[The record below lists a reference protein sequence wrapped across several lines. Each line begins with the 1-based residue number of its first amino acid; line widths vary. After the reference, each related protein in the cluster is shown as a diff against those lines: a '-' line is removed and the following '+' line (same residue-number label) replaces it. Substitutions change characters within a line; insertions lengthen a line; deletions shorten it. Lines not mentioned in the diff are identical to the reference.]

1 MNKNKFQEFTAARD
15 DDGRRI
21 DKIIR
26 KMFPTMDLKK
36 IYSAI
41 RKGDI
46 RLNDKKVK
54 QGDTV
59 REGDVI
65 QVYTPYAQTHVRKPF
80 EKNLPQKEKTSID
93 INTHIVYE
101 NENILILNKPRGFV
115 VHGENSLEKPVQA
128 YLRSIIEESLSFR
141 PGPLH
146 RLDKYT
152 TGVLVF
158 GKSLLGAREFSKIL
172 HQHGCTKTYIGVVQG
187 EVDNEIVWKEP
198 LENNRR
204 KLRKAETV
212 VTPLLTAGSRSLCL
226 FTITTGRQHQIR
238 RHAANHGCPLV
249 GDAEY
254 SGSKGFGEY
263 ILHAYKIELEE
274 SNPILGFREITAP
287 LPHKAKKKLNRWF
300 QPHFQELP
308 FSQ

>member
-1 MNKNKFQEFTAARD
+1 MNKDKYQEFTAARD

-26 KMFPTMDLKK
+26 KMFPAMKLKK
-36 IYSAI
+36 VYSAI

-65 QVYTPYAQTHVRKPF
+65 QVYTPYAQTHVRISF
-80 EKNLPQKEKTSID
+80 ERNLSQREKTSID
-93 INTHIVYE
+93 INSHIVYE
-101 NENILILNKPRGFV
+101 NENILILNKPRGLV
-115 VHGENSLEKPVQA
+115 VHGENSLEKSVRE
-128 YLRSIIEESLSFR
+128 YLGSIIEESLSFR

-152 TGVLVF
+152 TGLLFF

-172 HQHGCTKTYIGVVQG
+172 QQHACKKSYIGVVQG
-187 EVDNEIVWKEP
+187 EVNNEMVWKEP
-198 LENNRR
+198 LEDNRR
-204 KLRKAETV
+204 KHREAETA
-212 VTPLLTAGSRSLCL
+212 VTPLLTTGSRSLCL

-238 RHAANHGCPLV
+238 RHAAEHGCPLV

-254 SGSKGFGEY
+254 GGSKGFGEF
-263 ILHAYKIELEE
+263 ILHAYKIDLEE
-274 SNPILGFREITAP
+274 TNPILGFRELTAP
-287 LPHKAKKKLNRWF
+287 LPHKAKKKLSRWF